1 MKYLK
6 TAKVLVPAGVMVR
19 ELEGESVL
27 LNINSETYFGL
38 DEIGTRMWELLTT
51 SESIQAV
58 YDSLLAEYD
67 VEPEKLYQ
75 DLEILIEK
83 LVEHGLAE
91 VVGE

>member
-58 YDSLLAEYD
+58 YDSLLVEYD

-75 DLEILIEK
+75 DLENLIEK
-83 LVEHGLAE
+83 LLEHGLAE